1 MYDEVFMDSRFEKVS
16 ALMDGELADVR
27 KESEKMESDPEL
39 LERWDRYSLVADLMR
54 GDDVAVPQP
63 DLAADFDKALSEEA
77 VYMSPSTFHKTHR
90 ADAAD
95 KGSAAACAAN
105 EESFWMRGIRKVAGF
120 AIAASVAAVTIVSVQ
135 QYSGI
140 TPNGTISTAPM
151 GGVAPASAEFSGA
164 RLRNAGSADASSWR
178 EIEQAAARG
187 VRSQKSGSA
196 DVSARA
202 ETAEDINEFG
212 IMVKDHE
219 GFRRVSGLDL

>member
-1 MYDEVFMDSRFEKVS
+1 MDSRFEKVS

-95 KGSAAACAAN
+95 KGSAAAGAAN
-105 EESFWMRGIRKVAGF
+105 EESLDAWHQEGR
-120 AIAASVAAVTIVSVQ
+120 
-135 QYSGI
+135 
-140 TPNGTISTAPM
+140 
-151 GGVAPASAEFSGA
+151 
-164 RLRNAGSADASSWR
+164 RLRHRRLCRRGNHRQRPAVQRHYPERHHLYCPHGRCSSCER
-178 EIEQAAARG
+178 
-187 VRSQKSGSA
+187 
-196 DVSARA
+196 
-202 ETAEDINEFG
+202 
-212 IMVKDHE
+212 
-219 GFRRVSGLDL
+219 

>member
-16 ALMDGELADVR
+16 ALMDGELGDVR
-27 KESEKMESDPEL
+27 KESERMESDPEL
-39 LERWDRYSLVADLMR
+39 LERWDRYSLIADLMK
-54 GDDVAVPQP
+54 GEDVAVPQT
-63 DLAADFDKALSEEA
+63 DLAADFDRALSEEA
-77 VYMSPSTFHKTHR
+77 VYMSPSSFHKGG
-90 ADAAD
+90 AAAGA
-95 KGSAAACAAN
+95 KKSAAAAN
-105 EESFWMRGIRKVAGF
+105 EESFWVRGLRKVAGF